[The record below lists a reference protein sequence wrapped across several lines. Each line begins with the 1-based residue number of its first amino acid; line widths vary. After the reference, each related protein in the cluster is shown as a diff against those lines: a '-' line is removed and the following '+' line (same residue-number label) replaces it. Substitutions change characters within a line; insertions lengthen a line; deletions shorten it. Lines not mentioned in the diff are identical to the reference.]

1 MNKILGASW
10 KTSLAG
16 FIGGLAYLFQDIFEK
31 GETDMY
37 KIAVAV
43 AMFILGRVAG
53 DHKDSAQ

>member
-37 KIAVAV
+37 KISVAV

-53 DHKDSAQ
+53 DHKTNA

>member
-16 FIGGLAYLFQDIFEK
+16 FIGGMAFLFQDLFEK

-53 DHKDSAQ
+53 DHKTNA